1 MKTGNVVHVGM
12 ADLKVV
18 HCPDRLRSVGL
29 GSCVGIALWDP
40 VTKVAGLAHIMLP
53 SADGFASNQRAKF
66 ADTAVDWLVELMLEH
81 RAIRERLQAKLAGG
95 AQMFTFAG
103 KNDLLKIGPRNVEAS
118 RRALAKWS
126 IPIVAEDVGG
136 TTGRTI
142 EFSSEDGRLWV
153 RTVRGGSIVL

>member
-1 MKTGNVVHVGM
+1 MITGNVVHVGM

-29 GSCVGIALWDP
+29 GSCVGVALWDP
-40 VTKVAGLAHIMLP
+40 VTKVAGLAHVMLP
-53 SADGFASNQRAKF
+53 SAEGFSSPQRAKF
-66 ADTAVDWLVELMLEH
+66 ADTAVDWLVELMME
-81 RAIRERLQAKLAGG
+81 RGGRRERLQAKLAGG

-126 IPIVAEDVGG
+126 IPVVAEDVGG
-136 TTGRTI
+136 STGRTI
-142 EFSSEDGRLWV
+142 ELYSEDGRLWI

>member
-1 MKTGNVVHVGM
+1 MV
-12 ADLKVV
+12 
-18 HCPDRLRSVGL
+18 
-29 GSCVGIALWDP
+29 
-40 VTKVAGLAHIMLP
+40 P
-53 SADGFASNQRAKF
+53 SAEGFMSNQRAKF

-81 RAIRERLQAKLAGG
+81 HAVRERLQAKLAGG